1 MTLFIRETS
10 GDDLT
15 PHLKGNN
22 SILLLRGRSNT
33 VRVNGEHFLS
43 DVRALHI
50 FEKEN
55 GNLDVEFQLQHSEE
69 DHDVRITLHDVFT
82 VKVEWMNWS
91 HKFPSYYGGIYDDQ
105 IDIDNLKR
113 D

>member
-15 PHLKGNN
+15 PHLRNN
-22 SILLLRGRSNT
+22 SSILLRRGRSNT
-33 VRVNGEHFLS
+33 VRVNGEHFLC

-55 GNLDVEFQLQHSEE
+55 GNIDVEFQLQYAEE

-82 VKVEWMNWS
+82 VKVEWMGWS
-91 HKFPSYYGGIYDDQ
+91 HKFPSYYDGIYDSQ
-105 IDIDNLKR
+105 IDIDNLKE